1 MTKARLLIQTRAAC
15 TIDKFDTFMWRHL
28 PESLWNYLIKTNNWN
43 GIYRLLNKKKR
54 MRPQTFRKSNTIN
67 MCKSL

>member
-15 TIDKFDTFMWRHL
+15 TIDKFDTFMWHHL
-28 PESLWNYLIKTNNWN
+28 PESLWNYLIKTNNLN
-43 GIYRLLNKKKR
+43 GICRLLNNKKG
-54 MRPQTFRKSNTIN
+54 MRPKTFKKSNTIN